1 MLLMIIYPAIDLKN
15 GQCVRLYKGDMDK
28 DTVYNDDP
36 AAQAL
41 EWARSGFS
49 WIHVVDLDG
58 AVNGAPANHSA
69 VRQIIDAVDVPIQ
82 LGGGIRSIAQ
92 IEKWLYEG
100 VSRVILGTV
109 AVRDPDLVK
118 TACYEFPGQ
127 IAVGID
133 ARDGMVAVEGWVET
147 SDMQA
152 TELAKKFEDVGV
164 STIIYTDINRD
175 GTGEG
180 VNAVSTISLAQST
193 SIPVIASGG
202 AGSLKDIELVRDAAQ
217 YGVNGVVV
225 GKALYDGRIEPVEAL
240 KIAAGQN

>member
-1 MLLMIIYPAIDLKN
+1 MYL
-15 GQCVRLYKGDMDK
+15 
-28 DTVYNDDP
+28 T
-36 AAQAL
+36 
-41 EWARSGFS
+41 
-49 WIHVVDLDG
+49 IHVLT
-58 AVNGAPANHSA
+58 
-69 VRQIIDAVDVPIQ
+69 
-82 LGGGIRSIAQ
+82 
-92 IEKWLYEG
+92 
-100 VSRVILGTV
+100 RVILGTV